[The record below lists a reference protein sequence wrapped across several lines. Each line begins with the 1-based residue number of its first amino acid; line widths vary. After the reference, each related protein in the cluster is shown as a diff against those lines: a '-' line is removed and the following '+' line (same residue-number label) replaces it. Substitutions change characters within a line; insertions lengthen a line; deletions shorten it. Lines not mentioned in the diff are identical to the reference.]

1 MCLCFN
7 LEELHVHSVSLTFP
21 ITPSGDGDYYMFTNL
36 IILLFLICLHEL
48 TLRAPPSSAFFQ
60 QSMLSS
66 ESVIVSHSF
75 EQEQT
80 YQLQQMK

>member
-1 MCLCFN
+1 MEIIIF
-7 LEELHVHSVSLTFP
+7 V
-21 ITPSGDGDYYMFTNL
+21 
-36 IILLFLICLHEL
+36 IILLFLIFLHEL
-48 TLRAPPSSAFFQ
+48 TLRAPSSAFFQ
-60 QSMLSS
+60 QSVLSS